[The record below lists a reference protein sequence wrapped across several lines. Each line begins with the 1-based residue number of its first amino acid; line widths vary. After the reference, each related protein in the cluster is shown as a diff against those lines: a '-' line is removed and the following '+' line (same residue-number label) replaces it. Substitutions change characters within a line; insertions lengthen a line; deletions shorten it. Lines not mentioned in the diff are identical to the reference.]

1 MATGKSRQ
9 KTRKQALKSL
19 STLTGCL
26 SCVTLINSRPPGVP
40 SGVSQI
46 QWNNCKCQIP
56 NLPLE
61 PESSFYFILWK
72 MLALAGNAIFSAE
85 RKTYKKCYH
94 LSSHTRL
101 HHSWHSSCSG
111 QWMFKLM
118 LFPGFFSS
126 PFCMNYEHLS
136 LISEATSQSKVSLPQ
151 DNFTLTSTVSISHIW
166 LSLQRRNSRIRSEV
180 TH

>member
-1 MATGKSRQ
+1 MALWEKCSWKRL
-9 KTRKQALKSL
+9 LKSL

-26 SCVTLINSRPPGVP
+26 SCVTLINRRPPGVP
-40 SGVSQI
+40 GGVCHKYSGITANVKSPI
-46 QWNNCKCQIP
+46 YPWNP
-56 NLPLE
+56 
-61 PESSFYFILWK
+61 SSFYFILWK

-85 RKTYKKCYH
+85 RKTCEKCYH